1 MPSIAIEAE
10 EKEKIVGS
18 SGQEAAKRSFQ
29 YSVGNS
35 RR

>member
-18 SGQEAAKRSFQ
+18 SGQGAAKRSFQ